1 MSDEKSMPEN
11 ESDDNEEIGSIVHE
25 DDRRVYFYFKA
36 DDEDAI
42 DQIVAAWKKK
52 FGKRKS

>member
-1 MSDEKSMPEN
+1 MPEN